1 MKVVKIISGIL
12 AALVGLVLVAVI
24 TVYNVIPTKYGASK
38 ISEYVSDMLKG
49 DLKIGDLDY
58 SFFSTFPNVTVTL
71 DSVNFISEALD
82 KPDSLASFSKLYASV
97 NLIEFLKNDKVSVD
111 SFYLSDLAVFLRID
125 TAGNGNWNV
134 YESAKKEEDTTKT
147 QIPEIFINALSI
159 KNAKFTFL
167 DEMHKRKASTDSL
180 DLNLKGEYASK
191 IKADLM
197 LKTPS
202 LAYNDTTV
210 EVAPVPFAVNA
221 DVILDSLFTDFDI
234 KNFAVLLD
242 DAKFAV
248 NGKLKS
254 DTAYKVF
261 DTNLAFD
268 IDIPDVEHLRSR
280 VPQPYDKHVEEF
292 ISGGAIHS
300 YGAITG
306 LYKAD
311 TLPTVN
317 GNVDLNDVWISF
329 KGKEGRLS
337 ANMRSNMSLNFKEKN
352 KSFVNIDT
360 LHITQGDSYL
370 KTQGKVDRLL
380 TDNPHIDA
388 KVMFSLLL
396 DKLSQVL
403 PKIKDLAYSGKIK
416 ADANA
421 RFDLKDLQKGEM
433 RKMYAHADID
443 VSRIKASMPS
453 EGVNFFSRNLSIESG
468 INSVRSKRSNK
479 IMFFSTRLNVDTMM
493 AKYGRMVN
501 LTTKEFNA
509 SYTADSVY
517 NHIPFVRGS
526 IRFTGMKTFLSD
538 TMAIVGNKA
547 TVSLTMKQ
555 DTVDKFVPRLTAR
568 IRMDSMMYFSPSDAV
583 LTDSLRMSLSIYPRA
598 RKFKRGA
605 NGERVLITNA
615 ERKYVGIDS
624 LMRLLNKVSAA
635 EVPMDQALKSFRFDG
650 KSNIKLARYYSPYMP
665 LRTTMRNMDLTFT
678 DDTINLNRLNARMGK
693 SMANVSG
700 EVRNFR
706 RYFLRGRTL
715 SADLYLTSKRINFNE
730 LLNASYRGKETRE
743 TFAKIKDAQRMG
755 LIKPMN
761 MTGDR
766 LIRPQVFER
775 GYMRKLEEKR
785 AKRNSDPARRARLD
799 SLMAKVEEQRK
810 SDSILLAQSAESENA
825 AATSDESLEAN
836 ADFGLLCLP
845 SNLDIKFKTKVD
857 TARFANLILRNFK
870 GGVQLKNSTLML
882 KDLSTKTNVGDLKL
896 NAMYHCNDKNGADA
910 GIDVQGSN
918 VDITNLVNTMPEI
931 DSLVPMLRSFQ
942 GVVTVDLTAK
952 TSLDSVYN
960 LLLPSLSAAT
970 VIRGDSLVLMDGETF
985 SEVAKLLM
993 FKKKTKNL
1001 IDNISVELLLNNNE
1015 MQVLPFMV
1023 EMDKY
1028 KVAVG
1033 GQNSLDMNF
1042 NYHVSVLKS
1051 PLPTKLG
1058 VNVSGTLD
1066 DMKIRLARCKYKD
1079 EKTVTRKGQ
1088 FSNGG
1093 VNLRSELQNNLRAAI
1108 RNAVNSY
1115 ATEQKERMSAVT
1127 EEKKKK
1133 QE

>member
-1 MKVVKIISGIL
+1 MKAVKIISGIL
-12 AALVGLVLVAVI
+12 ASIVGLALVAVI

-49 DLKIGDLDY
+49 ELKIGDLDY

-97 NLIEFLKNDKVSVD
+97 DLIEFLKNDKVCVD
-111 SFYLSDLAVFLRID
+111 SFYLSDPTIFLRID

-134 YESAKKEEDTTKT
+134 YESKAEKDTTQTK
-147 QIPEIFINALSI
+147 IPEIFIAALNI

-167 DEMHKRKASTDSL
+167 DEQNQRKASTDSL
-180 DLNLKGEYASK
+180 DLNLKGEYASQ
-191 IKADLM
+191 IKAKMHLE
-197 LKTPS
+197 TPA
-202 LAYNDTTV
+202 LAYCDTTV
-210 EVAPVPFAVNA
+210 DVAPVPFAVNA
-221 DVILDSLFTDFDI
+221 DVVLDSLVRDFDI
-234 KNFAVLLD
+234 KDFAVFLD
-242 DAKFAV
+242 DAMFAL
-248 NGKLKS
+248 NGKLKT
-254 DTAYKVF
+254 DAEYKSF
-261 DTNLAFD
+261 DTDLAFD
-268 IDIPDVEHLRSR
+268 VNIPDVEHLRSR
-280 VPQPYDKHVEEF
+280 VPQPYDKHVDMI

-300 YGAITG
+300 YGVING

-311 TLPTVN
+311 TLPTIN

-329 KGKEGRLS
+329 KGNEGRLS
-337 ANMRSNMSLNFKEKN
+337 ANMRSHMSLNFMDKG
-352 KSFVNIDT
+352 KSFVQIDT
-360 LHITQGDSYL
+360 LDITQGSSYL
-370 KTQGKVDRLL
+370 KTQAKVDRVL

-388 KVMFSLLL
+388 KVALSLML

-403 PKIKDLAYSGKIK
+403 PKIRDLVYSGDIK
-416 ADANA
+416 ADADA
-421 RFDLKDLQKGEM
+421 RFDLQDLQKFELH
-433 RKMYAHADID
+433 KIYAHANVG
-443 VSRIKASMPS
+443 VSRIRAKMPS
-453 EGVNFFSRNLSIESG
+453 ESVNFFSKNLNIESG
-468 INSVRSKRSNK
+468 VNSMRSKRSNK
-479 IMFFSTRLNVDTMM
+479 LLYFTTRLDVDTMM
-493 AKYGRMVN
+493 VKYGRFVN
-501 LTTKEFNA
+501 MTTKSFNA
-509 SYTADSVY
+509 SYTADSVL

-526 IRFTGMKTFLSD
+526 IRFGGMKTFVND

-547 TVSLTMKQ
+547 TVSLTMRQ
-555 DTVDKFVPRLTAR
+555 DTIDKFVPRLTAR
-568 IRMDSMMYFSPSDAV
+568 ISMDSMMCFVPAAAL

-598 RKFKRGA
+598 RKFKRV
-605 NGERVLITNA
+605 NGEMVA
-615 ERKYVGIDS
+615 VSDKERKYVGIDS
-624 LMRLLNKVSAA
+624 LGRILNKVSVA
-635 EVPMDQALKSFRFDG
+635 EDPVDQALKSFRFDG
-650 KSNIKLARYYSPYMP
+650 KSNIKLARYYTPYMP
-665 LRTTMRNMDLTFT
+665 LRTTMRNMDLSFT
-678 DDTINLNRLNARMGK
+678 DDTINLNSMRVRIGK
-693 SMANVSG
+693 SMANMSG
-700 EVRNFR
+700 EMRNLR
-706 RYFLRGRTL
+706 RYLLRGRTL

-730 LLNASYRGKETRE
+730 LLNASYKGAEVQKTFEKLKEAE
-743 TFAKIKDAQRMG
+743 RMG
-755 LIKPMN
+755 LIKPMV
-761 MTGDR
+761 MTGDM
-766 LIRPQVFER
+766 LVRPQVFER
-775 GYMRKLEEKR
+775 GYLQKVEEMRS
-785 AKRNSDPARRARLD
+785 KRNSDPARRAKLD
-799 SLMAKVEEQRK
+799 SLMAKVDAQHKE
-810 SDSILLAQSAESENA
+810 DSIMLAKSAESEKKGSDSDA
-825 AATSDESLEAN
+825 DAETSAE
-836 ADFGLLCLP
+836 FGLLCLP

-857 TARFANLILRNFK
+857 TARFANLILRNFN
-870 GGVQLKNSTLML
+870 GGVLLKNSTLML
-882 KDLSTKTNVGDLKL
+882 KDLSTKTNIGDLKL

-952 TSLDSVYN
+952 TSLDSTYN

-1001 IDNISVELLLNNNE
+1001 IDNISVELLLDNNE

-1042 NYHVSVLKS
+1042 DYHISVLKS

-1058 VNVSGTLD
+1058 VNVTGTLD
-1066 DMKIRLARCKYKD
+1066 KMKIRLAKCKYKD

-1108 RNAVNSY
+1108 RNAVNTY
-1115 ATEQKERMSAVT
+1115 ATEQKNQSAVVNE